1 MSELIHIILNIVV
14 QIGPYF
20 AVFVVLG
27 YIVRVR
33 DKKDKE
39 REEEQKKGIINSH
52 YVIKTE
58 TVLAIIFV
66 VGTIFCV
73 FCLVMAIK
81 MQEDAFVVCVF
92 GFFFLVGVVG
102 TVNMIMWKLEVNG
115 DEITWRSTFGR
126 KRTFKFEDITYCERK
141 KSAIRVYING
151 KKLFTIDSGIDDSEF
166 MEDIKRRKIPVKSHY
181 VIQLKKKR
189 MKEKEMKKKR
199 IKQMNQMKKK

>member
-1 MSELIHIILNIVV
+1 MNELIRMILGLAV
-14 QIGPYF
+14 QVGPYF
-20 AVFVVLG
+20 AVFAVFG
-27 YIVRVR
+27 YIARVR

-181 VIQLKKKR
+181 VIQLKKKT
-189 MKEKEMKKKR
+189 MKEQEMK
-199 IKQMNQMKKK
+199 

>member
-66 VGTIFCV
+66 LGTIFCA

-189 MKEKEMKKKR
+189 MKEQEMKKKR